1 MEYLISLGHFA
12 FWVTAI
18 DKTVKRTVCN
28 LCHLR
33 SLDQNKNKMYFDDVL
48 KSMGSWEFVVK
59 QPPMKIFD
67 VTHKGLQYSG

>member
-18 DKTVKRTVCN
+18 DETVKRTVCN
-28 LCHLR
+28 LCHLG
-33 SLDQNKNKMYFDDVL
+33 SLDHVL

-67 VTHKGLQYSG
+67 VTHVVHR